1 MHGLGKAL
9 GRMGIENIDGQVYY
23 PRRAGATISRTSLVI
38 TLCAILG
45 LLGSLLLTMTKNYTS
60 AQQSATTITT
70 NAPELATT
78 GTTPTVSPTY
88 KATPA
93 APKSSPANLQSP
105 ILPFPTLLWEQI
117 AALQSHNRFLYTG
130 NRYLPEIALTFDD
143 GPNPYYTP
151 QVLAVLQQYRVKATF
166 FCIGRQVA
174 SYPDL
179 VKKEYADGNL
189 VGNHSWSHPNLALL
203 SSDEIDSQI
212 NLTSNVIQQVIG
224 VRPTLFRPPY
234 GVVNARVLSKANLHG
249 LTTIIWSDEARDW
262 TTPGTSVIVSR
273 ILSLAGDGAII
284 LMHDGGGDRSQT
296 VAALPT
302 IITTLR
308 LRGYQFVTLQQMLK
322 DLPKRP
328 ASTQAP
334 IFVPTTI
341 PSASPAASPGP

>member
-1 MHGLGKAL
+1 MGL
-9 GRMGIENIDGQVYY
+9 ENIDGEVYF
-23 PRRAGATISRTSLVI
+23 PRRAGAKISRTSLVI
-38 TLCAILG
+38 TLCVILG
-45 LLGSLLLTMTKNYTS
+45 LLGSLMLTMTENYNS
-60 AQQSATTITT
+60 VQQSATAITANT
-70 NAPELATT
+70 PELATT
-78 GTTPTVSPTY
+78 NTTSLTTSTTSPTNE
-88 KATPA
+88 ATPA
-93 APKSSPANLQSP
+93 APKSSPMNSQSP

-117 AALQSHNRFLYTG
+117 AVLQSHNRFLYTG
-130 NRYLPEIALTFDD
+130 NRYLPKIALTFDD

-151 QVLAVLQQYRVKATF
+151 QVLAVLQRYGVKATF

-179 VKKEYADGNL
+179 VKQEYADGNL

-234 GVVNARVLSKANLHG
+234 GVVNARVLSKANLLG

>member
-1 MHGLGKAL
+1 MDL
-9 GRMGIENIDGQVYY
+9 ENIDRQGYY
-23 PRRAGATISRTSLVI
+23 PRRAGAKISRTSLVI

-45 LLGSLLLTMTKNYTS
+45 LLGSLLLTMTENYTS
-60 AQQSATTITT
+60 VQQSATTITT
-70 NAPELATT
+70 NDPDLVAT
-78 GTTPTVSPTY
+78 GTTSAISPTY
-88 KATPA
+88 KTTPA
-93 APKSSPANLQSP
+93 VPKTSPTNLQLP

-151 QVLAVLQQYRVKATF
+151 KILAVLRQYKVKATF
-166 FCIGRQVA
+166 FCVGRQVA
-174 SYPDL
+174 HYPNL
-179 VKKEYADGNL
+179 VKQEYADGNL
-189 VGNHSWSHPNLALL
+189 VGNHSWSHPDLALL
-203 SSDEIDSQI
+203 TNDEIDSQI

-224 VRPTLFRPPY
+224 VKPAFFRPPY
-234 GVVNARVLSKANLHG
+234 GIVNARVLSKANLLG
-249 LTTIIWSDEARDW
+249 LTTIIWNDEARDW
-262 TTPGTSVIVSR
+262 ATPGTSVIASR
-273 ILSLAGDGAII
+273 ILNLAGDGAII

-296 VAALPT
+296 IAALPT

-334 IFVPTTI
+334 IFVPTPV
-341 PSASPAASPGP
+341 PSPSSAASPGP

>member
-1 MHGLGKAL
+1 MGL
-9 GRMGIENIDGQVYY
+9 ENIDGEVYF
-23 PRRAGATISRTSLVI
+23 PRRAGAKISRTSLVI

-45 LLGSLLLTMTKNYTS
+45 LLGSLMLTMTENYNS
-60 AQQSATTITT
+60 VRQSATAITANT
-70 NAPELATT
+70 PELATT
-78 GTTPTVSPTY
+78 STLSPTNR
-88 KATPA
+88 ATPA
-93 APKSSPANLQSP
+93 APKSSPMNLQLP

-130 NRYLPEIALTFDD
+130 NRYLPEVALTFDD

-151 QVLAVLQQYRVKATF
+151 QVLAVLQRYGVKATF

-179 VKKEYADGNL
+179 VKQEYADGNL
-189 VGNHSWSHPNLALL
+189 VGNHSWSHLNLALL

-212 NLTSNVIQQVIG
+212 NLTSKAIQQVIG

-234 GVVNARVLSKANLHG
+234 GVVNARVLPKANLLG

-284 LMHDGGGDRSQT
+284 LMHDGGGNRSQT

-322 DLPKRP
+322 DLPKHP